1 MNNID
6 KSPEIKT
13 DNHDRKKGGFLGKPG
28 TFSRKVNV
36 GLLVIIIP
44 LFCFSVWVFHNTNK
58 SMQLRE
64 IKVLAEKNLRSVLTS
79 CERYWENNPTNPC
92 SLPTS
97 RQQQL
102 DWGLNPSKVEVAIIN
117 GQKDRLIATAKH
129 YESDK
134 IFQIDNNGNTYI
146 KINDC
151 LLKSS
156 FEWIEVSN
164 EELEKECEKQKLMEE
179 IQKAKLAVVQFLRH
193 IGADLPET
201 FIATLP
207 DSILEYD
214 EVSGDFWEFRTP
226 YGRFKVTR
234 QNPAISRFSRQDS
247 IPGERTR
254 PSRPGGYPEDEAL
267 EVAKVLVRS
276 LIPNFDGRNFVL
288 KISHDVE
295 SYRFRWRE
303 YPRGEI
309 ISVPPNHVS
318 VILDR
323 ARLRL
328 RRYSAF
334 DYHCWRTKPPGIS
347 ENQAKEE
354 AEKMWRGKGTA
365 REAMLWERVR
375 KGGKEVRT
383 VWTVGVALP
392 NPEGEALEEV
402 VIDADTGEVVE
413 N

>member
-1 MNNID
+1 
-6 KSPEIKT
+6 
-13 DNHDRKKGGFLGKPG
+13 
-28 TFSRKVNV
+28 V
-36 GLLVIIIP
+36 GCLIIIIP

-58 SMQLRE
+58 SMRLRE
-64 IKVLAEKNLRSVLTS
+64 IRVLAEENLRSVLTS
-79 CERYWENNPTNPC
+79 CERYWEKNPTNPC

-97 RQQQL
+97 RKQQL
-102 DWGLNPSKVEVAIIN
+102 DWGLNPSKVEVTIIN
-117 GQKDRLIATAKH
+117 GQKGSFIATAKH

-146 KINDC
+146 KVNDC

-156 FEWIEVSN
+156 TELLEVSN
-164 EELEKECEKQKLMEE
+164 EELEKECEKQKLAEERLAEVTMEE

-193 IGADLPET
+193 IGADLPEN

-207 DSILEYD
+207 DPILEYD

-234 QNPAISRFSRQDS
+234 QNPAIRRFSRQDS

-267 EVAKVLVRS
+267 EVAKVIVCS

-303 YPRGEI
+303 Y
-309 ISVPPNHVS
+309 SN
-318 VILDR
+318 
-323 ARLRL
+323 RLKTL
-328 RRYSAF
+328 RT
-334 DYHCWRTKPPGIS
+334 W
-347 ENQAKEE
+347 
-354 AEKMWRGKGTA
+354 W
-365 REAMLWERVR
+365 
-375 KGGKEVRT
+375 KEVKL
-383 VWTVGVALP
+383 G
-392 NPEGEALEEV
+392 
-402 VIDADTGEVVE
+402 
-413 N
+413 